1 MSVDILR
8 LGIRVGA
15 LGKAIVSFFCCAAPL
30 CLLAQVTPGKPM
42 PSVVTVSVDPSKN
55 LGQVSPQ
62 LFGTFIEPIDW
73 SINNGVMAEI
83 LVNGSLEGGLWSHA
97 MLEPIFKDEPEL
109 IQSTNQT
116 GIPIPW
122 QAFNRNAG
130 NRYELHVGHAANSW
144 QSLEVM
150 GVPGELTGIKQR
162 VYLPAPREWTYKVS
176 LYAKHIGGPAALEV
190 SLREHG
196 RTAALKVLGTARIET
211 TSSAWKKYTA
221 TIELQP
227 GSVQRLEPVDFAV
240 SVQGDERVELDEI
253 SLLPADA
260 VDGLFDPS
268 VLKLSAD
275 LHMTELRFGGN
286 FSSYYHWRDGIGPID
301 QRVVMENI
309 AWGIPEYNVFGTD
322 EFLRFS
328 ALVHAEPQF
337 DINEGSGTPSEAVD
351 WIHYV
356 REHYHGPMVV
366 EMGNELYGRWQVGFP
381 TIDQVGPRT
390 LAFSHALKPLMGNNT
405 MLLATG
411 NGPVSFEKW
420 NAKQLA
426 TPPGTFD
433 LLTMHFIVGTNHVE
447 LNPHT
452 PEFMAAAAYAVP
464 FQFGKQ
470 VDAMVMEKNAVSGME
485 DKHFAVTEW
494 LFNNKG
500 DGERHFEN
508 VGPSSR
514 NQGGAVMVAL
524 TFNEFLRHCGEIKLA
539 DMTGLMEF
547 AGIWK
552 RKEQTFVSP
561 PYFVFR
567 MYQTTRNE
575 IVLPVSMDS
584 GTYSV
589 TKGTQDYAEVKDVP
603 YIDVAATKS
612 ADGKSLTLFAVNR
625 SLTVD
630 QPLSFNVGSFRFEN
644 QVEVE
649 ELKAKGRLAINTE
662 DVPDNVSP
670 TLSKITVDLSKPL
683 QFNLPHESVVVLRLR
698 SR

>member
-1 MSVDILR
+1 MPP
-8 LGIRVGA
+8 
-15 LGKAIVSFFCCAAPL
+15 IVS
-30 CLLAQVTPGKPM
+30 VN
-42 PSVVTVSVDPSKN
+42 VDTTGSM
-55 LGQVSPQ
+55 GQVSPRI
-62 LFGTFIEPIDW
+62 FGTFIEPIDW

-83 LVNGSLEGGLWSHA
+83 LVNGSLEGGLWNHA

-109 IQSTNQT
+109 VQSTNQT

-122 QAFNRNAG
+122 QALNKAAG

-162 VYLPAPREWTYKVS
+162 VYLPVPRAWKYNVS
-176 LYAKHIGGPAALEV
+176 LYAKHIDGPAALEV

-196 RTAALKVLGTARIET
+196 TATGLKFLG
-211 TSSAWKKYTA
+211 SAHIAIASGDWKKYTA
-221 TIELQP
+221 TIELKP
-227 GSVQRLEPVDFAV
+227 GSMKRLEPIDFAI
-240 SVQGDERVELDEI
+240 SVEGTERVELDEI
-253 SLLPADA
+253 SLMPADA
-260 VDGLFDPS
+260 VDGLFDPA

-275 LHMTELRFGGN
+275 MHMTELRFGGN
-286 FSSYYHWRDGIGPID
+286 FSSYYHWRDGAGPID
-301 QRVVMENI
+301 QRVAMENI
-309 AWGIPEYNVFGTD
+309 AWGIPEYNNFGTD
-322 EFLRFS
+322 EFLKYS
-328 ALVHAEPQF
+328 ELVHAEPQF
-337 DINEGSGTPSEAVD
+337 DINEGSGSPSEAVD
-351 WIHYV
+351 WIKYI
-356 REHYHGPMVV
+356 RERYHGPMIV

-390 LAFSHALKPLMGNNT
+390 LDFSKALKPLMGDNT
-405 MLLATG
+405 TLLATG
-411 NGPVSFEKW
+411 DGPVVFEKW

-426 TPPGTFD
+426 NPSGTYD
-433 LLTMHFIVGTNHVE
+433 LLTMHFIVGTNHVK

-452 PEFMAAAAYAVP
+452 PDFMAAAAYAVP

-470 VDAMVMEKNAVSGME
+470 VDAMAEQKNAVKDMK
-485 DKHFAVTEW
+485 DTHFAVAEW

-508 VGPSSR
+508 VSPSSR

-524 TFNEFLRHCGEIKLA
+524 AFNEFFRHNREIKLA

-561 PYFVFR
+561 PYFVFQ
-567 MYQTTRNE
+567 MYQTARNE
-575 IVLPVSMDS
+575 TVLPVSTDS

-589 TKGTQDYAEVKDVP
+589 MNGIQDYADVNDIP

-625 SLTVD
+625 SLTED
-630 QPLSFNVGSFRFEN
+630 QPLRFNLGPFQFGGR
-644 QVEVE
+644 VEVE
-649 ELKAKGRLAINTE
+649 QIASKDRLAMNTE
-662 DVPDNVSP
+662 ETPDNVTP
-670 TLSKITVDLSKPL
+670 KLSTITIDLSQPL
-683 QFNLPHESVVVLRLR
+683 QITLPHETVTVLRLR
-698 SR
+698 SK